1 MEGVLGML
9 TIKLRDNNFAKW
21 ALQFQYVLRGYKLF
35 GHFDGTIVWPP
46 KYVVSTEVGVT
57 KEISGALESTNM
69 ALSSLLLATLTDE
82 AMEYVLGCRTA
93 HEAWTNLVDRY
104 ASVSKSRVNHLK
116 TKLHT
121 IQKGTDSIHKYL
133 LKLKGI
139 R

>member
-9 TIKLRDNNFAKW
+9 PIKLRDDNFAKW
-21 ALQFQYVLRGYKLF
+21 ALQFQSVLRGYKLF
-35 GHFDGTIVWPP
+35 GHFDGTIVCPP

-57 KEISGALESTNM
+57 KEISGAFIDWESTNM
-69 ALSSLLLATLTDE
+69 ALLSLLLATLTDE
-82 AMEYVLGCRTA
+82 AMKYVLGCRTA

-121 IQKGTDSIHKYL
+121 IQKGTDS
-133 LKLKGI
+133 KLKGI